1 MAKKAGTIVSVDY
14 DTQRV
19 SYKEFG
25 TDYVRTDRW
34 AFLSK
39 VDKIAAMKF
48 GGFVFQGKPPLQ
60 WNNDELAVGWD
71 RLRKAHLDGRD
82 TPTPAPKVPTV
93 PKEDTMPNITTPTE
107 GGLDALLRS
116 AIMSAL
122 GDFVPE
128 PDADKIVGIVNDA
141 VAPVLA
147 SNATLE
153 GMVSQLADAVD
164 KRLPRV
170 TEIRLPD
177 REVRKIEGVLHHK
190 FTKIMS
196 AVSHRRPVYLV
207 GPAGTGKST
216 IGEQVAEALGLAF
229 YALSLSAQTTAS
241 DLRGF
246 VDANGNYREA
256 PLYKAYKTG
265 GVLVL
270 DEVDNGNPNVL
281 SVLNTALSNGFML
294 FPNGEM
300 VRKHDDFVA
309 IATANTFGNG
319 ATAEYVGRNP
329 LDKAF
334 LNRFITIDIPIDAK
348 VEEAMLESVGLP
360 TDRADR
366 WLKIVRSC
374 RANVESNGLKV
385 IVSPRATLNG
395 AMLLTDHEVWTY
407 REVAE
412 ATILSGLSP
421 EQATK
426 VTAGVSL

>member
-1 MAKKAGTIVSVDY
+1 MARKSSTILTIDY
-14 DTQRV
+14 ATQRV
-19 SYKEFG
+19 SYREYG
-25 TDYVRTDRW
+25 SNPVRTDRFS
-34 AFLSK
+34 FLSK
-39 VDKIAAMKF
+39 MDKIAALKWS
-48 GGFVFQGKPPLQ
+48 GFAFTGKPPMQ
-60 WNNDELAVGWD
+60 WSLDELQIAWTSVCAKNTGN
-71 RLRKAHLDGRD
+71 
-82 TPTPAPKVPTV
+82 PAPEVPQ
-93 PKEDTMPNITTPTE
+93 PKETPMPKATTPKPSTE
-107 GGLDALLRS
+107 GGLDGILRN
-116 AIMSAL
+116 AIMEAL

-128 PDADKIVGIVNDA
+128 PDADKIRDIVTDA
-141 VAPVLA
+141 VRPVVTANVAMQSL
-147 SNATLE
+147 
-153 GMVSQLADAVD
+153 VSQLADAVD

-170 TEIRLPD
+170 TEIHLPNQ
-177 REVRKIEGVLHHK
+177 EVRKIDGVLHHQ
-190 FTKIMS
+190 FPKIMS
-196 AVSHRRPVYLV
+196 AVSRRRPVYLV

-216 IGEQVAEALGLAF
+216 IGEQVAESLGLAF
-229 YALSLSAQTTAS
+229 YAMSLSAQTTSS

-334 LNRFITIDIPIDAK
+334 LNRFITIAIPVDLK

-360 TDRADR
+360 TDRSNR
-366 WLKIVRSC
+366 WLEIVRTC

-395 AMLLTDHEVWTY
+395 AMLLTDTDNWTY

-412 ATILSGLSP
+412 ATILAGLSP
-421 EQATK
+421 EQASK
-426 VTAGVSL
+426 VTAGLSL